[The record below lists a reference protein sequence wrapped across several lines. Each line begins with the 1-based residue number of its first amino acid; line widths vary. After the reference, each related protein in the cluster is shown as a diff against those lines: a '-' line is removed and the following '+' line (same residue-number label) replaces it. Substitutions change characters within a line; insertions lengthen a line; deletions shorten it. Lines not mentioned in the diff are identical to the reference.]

1 MGWIQAAAGRTTTV
15 RTETAVASVREAMEE
30 AAEVEAETEMNGMT
44 GEQIRQ
50 GIIGQAERLVQEQL
64 GGDSSGHDWWHM
76 FRVARTARRIA
87 EAEGADVFVCEL
99 AALLHDLADEKLVE
113 DKEAGQRRIEAWL
126 NEAGVSPGDTD
137 HIMEIIRT
145 VSYSGGHGVP
155 MRTLEGR
162 IVQDADRLDAIG
174 AIGIGRTF
182 AYGGAK
188 GRLMHDPAQA
198 PREAMTQEE
207 YRSSGGTAIN
217 HFYEK
222 LLKLKDLMN
231 TDTGRALALER
242 HRYMEGFLEQFYQE
256 WEGESPMFR
265 KTP

>member
-1 MGWIQAAAGRTTTV
+1 
-15 RTETAVASVREAMEE
+15 
-30 AAEVEAETEMNGMT
+30 MNGMDQEHRRRLIT
-44 GEQIRQ
+44 
-50 GIIGQAERLVQEQL
+50 QAEGLVQEQL

-76 FRVARTARRIA
+76 FRVARTARRMA
-87 EAEGADVFVCEL
+87 EVEGADVFICEL

-113 DKEAGQRRIEAWL
+113 DKEAGQQRIEAWL
-126 NEAGVSPGDTD
+126 KDAGAGAGDTA
-137 HIMEIIRT
+137 HIMEIIRN
-145 VSYSGGHGVP
+145 VSYSGGHGAP

-188 GRLMHDPAQA
+188 GRLMHDPTEE
-198 PREAMTQEE
+198 PRESMTREE

-242 HRYMEGFLEQFYQE
+242 HKYMEGFLQQFYQE
-256 WEGESPMFR
+256 WEGESPLLR
-265 KTP
+265 KPQ